1 MLCARLRREPLYLD
15 YTLHVLLSFSR
26 TAGICTL
33 LYASDDSITLTNADN
48 GRLFVVRVL
57 HSGEERVARY
67 HIHKLAGRALR
78 FPCFADPDNPADYH
92 RWLHAGWAAVA
103 VRRA

>member
-1 MLCARLRREPLYLD
+1 MPIVYDDPL
-15 YTLHVLLSFSR
+15 
-26 TAGICTL
+26 
-33 LYASDDSITLTNADN
+33 TLTNADN

-67 HIHKLAGRALR
+67 HIHTLGGRTLR
-78 FPCFADPDNPADYH
+78 FPCFADPKDPEDYR
-92 RWLHAGWAAVA
+92 RWLHAGWSAVA